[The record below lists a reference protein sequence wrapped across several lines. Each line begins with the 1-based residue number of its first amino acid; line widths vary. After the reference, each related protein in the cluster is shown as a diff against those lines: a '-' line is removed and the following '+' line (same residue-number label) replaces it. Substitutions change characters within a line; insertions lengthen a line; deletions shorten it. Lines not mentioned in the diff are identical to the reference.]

1 MLKSKKN
8 HPYAKPFL
16 KWAGGKRGLI
26 EQLFKKFP
34 TEFNNWFGNRNLCCG
49 CFCKLLIQ

>member
-26 EQLFKKFP
+26 DDNCLKF
-34 TEFNNWFGNRNLCCG
+34 
-49 CFCKLLIQ
+49 